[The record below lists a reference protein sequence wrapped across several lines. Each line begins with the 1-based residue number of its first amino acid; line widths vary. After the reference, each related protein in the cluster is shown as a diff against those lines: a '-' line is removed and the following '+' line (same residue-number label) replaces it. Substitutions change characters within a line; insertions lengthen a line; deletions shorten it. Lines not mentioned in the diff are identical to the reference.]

1 MALDEE
7 DDITLEGGE
16 GVTSPLAPSGME
28 QRLSGTGANSDAII
42 QALLSQALRTGSQ
55 GDARPSYAADAA
67 NAQTR
72 VAKIL
77 SKSLGELEGS
87 GGLERLGSAAMQT
100 LAGQGRVSLPQ
111 VMAAQEQQDVS
122 RAYNIANALSGMA
135 KAARGGAADINPVQ
149 LMGLI
154 ARNQEN
160 ARRELEGFQGNVEA
174 QIRTLSSQY
183 DDPAAASQVLRQYL
197 VENGK
202 KVKDYASA
210 NKVMAGA
217 AQALSASGL
226 PRKRGAGS
234 ERMTPAQT
242 ANLAARTEENE
253 RRGQAGLQGGIEAQ
267 IRTLSSQYDD
277 PAAASQVLRDYFAE
291 NGKDVE
297 DYASA
302 NRVMAG
308 AAQALSESGLPRKR
322 GATAGRAAAPEQ
334 QPAAAPEPGG
344 MYTDDDGTVK
354 WRNFT
359 RDGKT
364 PLSEW
369 EKQANYIA
377 SVSGPEAAN
386 AFVLERS
393 GRTSGA
399 QAREMQARKFE
410 FQAGQAASAATQRFN
425 TEESRMISTLA
436 KQYGT
441 NATVVEQTMRD
452 FIQRG
457 ITEQGVD
464 PNNLDAR
471 RALLNGAVTNL
482 NQLNIKME
490 PRPQVQKLIG
500 DSNIPMLPDGRPNY
514 VASIPNPKDAFGRL
528 WNAAPPERRAE
539 MLARKIDETIAG
551 KEGMQISVATSP
563 DGSSSVVVGGKAGA
577 AANMQAVREYEA
589 AMTGYD
595 SARPVL
601 DRMSQLVAEGGQ
613 TIIGPLGTV
622 TNFLGFVKGAA
633 NEIFGGALPEDLRGT
648 DAEVAERFD
657 SVMAKAGLRDSG
669 LAKFV
674 STVNDERAQA
684 LKTNIVFATYYI
696 AKTLDGT
703 GNLSNKD
710 TQSVLSAF
718 GMGWNS
724 ANSAKAAIKE
734 TEKALQARVEARWRA
749 VERTA
754 PQGATMP
761 RSPSFGQQPA
771 AAGPGQKA
779 YPAPSRAAIDAL
791 RAGRK
796 NDGTPVTREE
806 FEKYF
811 GPGSAERVLRGGG

>member
-1 MALDEE
+1 MALGEE

-28 QRLSGTGANSDAII
+28 QRLSGTGANSDALL

-55 GDARPSYAADAA
+55 DKARPSYAADAA

-77 SKSLGELEGS
+77 SKSLGELEGT

-135 KAARGGAADINPVQ
+135 KASAAGTAAMTPVQ
-149 LMGLI
+149 LMNLI
-154 ARNQEN
+154 ARNQEG
-160 ARRELEGFQGNVEA
+160 ARRELASFQGGVEA

-202 KVKDYASA
+202 DVKDYVSA

-226 PRKRGAGS
+226 PRKRGA
-234 ERMTPAQT
+234 T
-242 ANLAARTEENE
+242 A
-253 RRGQAGLQGGIEAQ
+253 
-267 IRTLSSQYDD
+267 D
-277 PAAASQVLRDYFAE
+277 
-291 NGKDVE
+291 
-297 DYASA
+297 
-302 NRVMAG
+302 
-308 AAQALSESGLPRKR
+308 
-322 GATAGRAAAPEQ
+322 RAAAPEP

-386 AFVLERS
+386 EFVLERA

-399 QAREMQARKFE
+399 QARGMQERKFE

-441 NATVVEQTMRD
+441 NATVVEQAMRD

-482 NQLNIKME
+482 NQLGIKME

-514 VASIPNPKDAFGRL
+514 AASIPNPKDAFGRL
-528 WNAAPPERRAE
+528 WNAASPEKRAE
-539 MLARKIDETIAG
+539 MLARKIDEAITG
-551 KEGMQISVATSP
+551 KEGTQISVATSP

-595 SARPVL
+595 SARPIL

-613 TIIGPLGTV
+613 AIIGPLGTV

-633 NEIFGGALPEDLRGT
+633 NEIFGGSLPEDLRGT

-674 STVNDERAQA
+674 SAVNDERAQA
-684 LKTNIVFATYYI
+684 LKTNIVFAMYYI

-734 TEKALQARVEARWRA
+734 TEKALQARVQARWRA

-761 RSPSFGQQPA
+761 RAPSFGQQPA
-771 AAGPGQKA
+771 AAGPGQRS
-779 YPAPSRAAIDAL
+779 YPTPSKAAIDAL
-791 RAGRK
+791 RAGRRS
-796 NDGTPVTREE
+796 DGIPVTRED

-811 GPGSAERVLRGGG
+811 GPGSAERALGGGG